1 MLNIRGSSF
10 LSSVRLRGVSP
21 CDHATG
27 YFFSPQLP
35 ARKVP
40 EAF

>member
-10 LSSVRLRGVSP
+10 FSSIRLRGARSGGHTVTSFP
-21 CDHATG
+21 G
-27 YFFSPQLP
+27 PQQP

-40 EAF
+40 ETF